1 MKLLPIGGFSGA
13 RGFSVP
19 LLLSGLEGGFSGLAV
34 VVTPPLDP
42 RGGTV
47 AAPPATVS
55 LFSILTSGAAER
67 AICSIW
73 FFSVSELT
81 VPDSLTLL
89 SSVVLTVTL
98 SADAGSWRRSAV

>member
-1 MKLLPIGGFSGA
+1 MNLLPIGGLPGS
-13 RGFSVP
+13 RGFCGP
-19 LLLSGLEGGFSGLAV
+19 ALLFGVAGGFSGVAV
-34 VVTPPLDP
+34 VVTRPLDP

-98 SADAGSWRRSAV
+98 SADAGSWRR